1 MKKKEKIEEFLK
13 TVENDTGSWVE
24 EARYRRENRAWLR
37 KSQRIA
43 VRILSVLNEKGMQ
56 QKELA
61 EAMDVSPRQV
71 SKIVKG
77 KQNLKL
83 ETISKLEA
91 ALGIKLFEI
100 PVPNFETEVK
110 RKDVQT
116 TLSEKKSKVVKSKVN
131 LNDINMQLWKPS
143 STDDLA
149 A

>member
-1 MKKKEKIEEFLK
+1 
-13 TVENDTGSWVE
+13 
-24 EARYRRENRAWLR
+24 
-37 KSQRIA
+37 
-43 VRILSVLNEKGMQ
+43 VLDVKDMQ

-61 EAMDVSPRQV
+61 EAMDVSPQQV